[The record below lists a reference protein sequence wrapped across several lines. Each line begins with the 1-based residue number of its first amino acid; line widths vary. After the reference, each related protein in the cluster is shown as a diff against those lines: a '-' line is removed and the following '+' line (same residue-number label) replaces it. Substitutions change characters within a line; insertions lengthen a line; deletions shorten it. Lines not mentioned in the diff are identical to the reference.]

1 MMHRPIAA
9 LAVLTTTTSSMAPR
23 RTAKPPPVLP
33 PYARGFNFAPPLSL
47 EKWDTMQSKRV
58 RVQILYTVGDEKDQ
72 TNHERTFL
80 RTKRVIQDRYPDC
93 FIEGVVLTNQDDA
106 FKILVDAGA
115 NANACSKTS
124 GSVVFKLANPEM
136 DDNMM
141 SMAAWMGMGDDA
153 ARSKGFMILCVV
165 MALRYVMLESPRRD
179 DVDMKTPVSI
189 CRSGHRDWGE
199 TEQKSEPI
207 LDIALRH
214 PFPEIRRIFARAAAE
229 KEEQQPGSGVSV

>member
-1 MMHRPIAA
+1 MHRILAA
-9 LAVLTTTTSSMAPR
+9 LALLSTTTSTAMAPR

-106 FKILVDAGA
+106 FKILVDAKGVY
-115 NANACSKTS
+115 SK
-124 GSVVFKLANPEM
+124 
-136 DDNMM
+136 
-141 SMAAWMGMGDDA
+141 
-153 ARSKGFMILCVV
+153 
-165 MALRYVMLESPRRD
+165 PRER
-179 DVDMKTPVSI
+179 
-189 CRSGHRDWGE
+189 
-199 TEQKSEPI
+199 
-207 LDIALRH
+207 
-214 PFPEIRRIFARAAAE
+214 
-229 KEEQQPGSGVSV
+229 

>member
-1 MMHRPIAA
+1 MMHRPLAA
-9 LAVLTTTTSSMAPR
+9 LAFLTTTTSSMAPR

-106 FKILVDAGA
+106 FKILVDAKGVYSKPREREGVYLTTKVLDREIARARKARRPTTTVYGGA
-115 NANACSKTS
+115 
-124 GSVVFKLANPEM
+124 
-136 DDNMM
+136 DD
-141 SMAAWMGMGDDA
+141 
-153 ARSKGFMILCVV
+153 
-165 MALRYVMLESPRRD
+165 LENFSN
-179 DVDMKTPVSI
+179 
-189 CRSGHRDWGE
+189 G
-199 TEQKSEPI
+199 
-207 LDIALRH
+207 
-214 PFPEIRRIFARAAAE
+214 RAAADVP
-229 KEEQQPGSGVSV
+229 KYD

>member
-1 MMHRPIAA
+1 MMHRPLAT

-106 FKILVDAGA
+106 FKILVDAKGVYSKPREREGVYLSTKVLDREIARARKARRPTTTVYGGA
-115 NANACSKTS
+115 
-124 GSVVFKLANPEM
+124 
-136 DDNMM
+136 DD
-141 SMAAWMGMGDDA
+141 
-153 ARSKGFMILCVV
+153 
-165 MALRYVMLESPRRD
+165 LENFSN
-179 DVDMKTPVSI
+179 
-189 CRSGHRDWGE
+189 G
-199 TEQKSEPI
+199 
-207 LDIALRH
+207 
-214 PFPEIRRIFARAAAE
+214 RAAADVP
-229 KEEQQPGSGVSV
+229 KYD

>member
-1 MMHRPIAA
+1 
-9 LAVLTTTTSSMAPR
+9 MAPR

-106 FKILVDAGA
+106 FKILVDAKGVYSKPREREGVYLSTKVLDREIARAKERHVRPTTTVYGGA
-115 NANACSKTS
+115 DDLENFEQWRGPRRTCHRRESPATGLVA
-124 GSVVFKLANPEM
+124 SVCESRYIYNKRLTWRGAT
-136 DDNMM
+136 
-141 SMAAWMGMGDDA
+141 A
-153 ARSKGFMILCVV
+153 ARASS
-165 MALRYVMLESPRRD
+165 RSRR
-179 DVDMKTPVSI
+179 
-189 CRSGHRDWGE
+189 
-199 TEQKSEPI
+199 
-207 LDIALRH
+207 
-214 PFPEIRRIFARAAAE
+214 
-229 KEEQQPGSGVSV
+229 